1 VSGRGPYYYTVWTP
15 SYPPPASHRTSR
27 TEVTHVTIAF
37 LVLTLDL
44 VIILS
49 GRGLLEGGTVS
60 GLITPV
66 PVYFFLLALA
76 AALTGFI
83 AHEMAHKFMARR
95 LGYWAEFR
103 MWPMGLVLSLITS
116 AGGFLFAAPGATM
129 VEGMDPRNLRGWGQ
143 TGLAG
148 PASNLLFATGFYA
161 ASLATFHVSLDWSGA
176 LLFLA
181 LINTIFATF
190 NLLPIDPLDGAKVRR
205 WGTGRWLAAFAV
217 AAAFLAVTYTAFYS
231 YGSPFLAW

>member
-1 VSGRGPYYYTVWTP
+1 MSNRPYFYTVWTP
-15 SYPPPASHRTSR
+15 ATPPPTSHRTSR
-27 TEVTHVTIAF
+27 TELIHIAIAF
-37 LVLTLDL
+37 VVLTVDL

-60 GLITPV
+60 GLVAPISA
-66 PVYFFLLALA
+66 YFVLLALA

-83 AHEMAHKFMARR
+83 AHEMAHKFVARR

-103 MWPMGLVLSLITS
+103 MWPMGLLLSLVTS

-129 VEGMDPRNLRGWGQ
+129 VEGMDPRDLQRWGQ

-148 PASNLLFATGFYA
+148 PVSNLLFASAFYI
-161 ASLATFHVSLDWSGA
+161 ASMLTFRVGPGVFGA

-181 LINTIFATF
+181 LINSLFATF
-190 NLLPIDPLDGAKVRR
+190 NLLPVGLLDGAKVFR
-205 WGTGRWLAAFAV
+205 WGAGRWAAAFAV
-217 AAAFLAVTYTAFYS
+217 SSAFLVLSYTAFYF